1 MGLGLLLGLL
11 FTSGLSLAQGTTR
24 TGRITSQTDGSA
36 IPGVNVTIKGTS
48 RGAVTNATGD
58 YSIATTDDAVL
69 VISFIGFQSQEV
81 NVGGQSAINISLRE
95 ESATL
100 NEVVVTG
107 YASQQRKDVTSAVT
121 VINTKE
127 LLSVPAANFA
137 QQLQGRAAGVTVLPD
152 YTPGGGTSIRIR
164 GFGTLG
170 NNDPLYFEPGV
181 YMLRIPNGGQVF
193 GKVAVNLR
201 TGAIWGYPTN
211 TSDPYPTS
219 PLDGKQQVS
228 HPIPLGRFALGEA
241 YVH

>member
-1 MGLGLLLGLL
+1 MRTSRMTHLLLAIIA
-11 FTSGLSLAQGTTR
+11 LA
-24 TGRITSQTDGSA
+24 
-36 IPGVNVTIKGTS
+36 
-48 RGAVTNATGD
+48 
-58 YSIATTDDAVL
+58 L
-69 VISFIGFQSQEV
+69 
-81 NVGGQSAINISLRE
+81 
-95 ESATL
+95 
-100 NEVVVTG
+100 
-107 YASQQRKDVTSAVT
+107 T
-121 VINTKE
+121 VIA
-127 LLSVPAANFA
+127 VRPFVQPAPVAA
-137 QQLQGRAAGVTVLPD
+137 QA
-152 YTPGGGTSIRIR
+152 
-164 GFGTLG
+164 G